1 MKLNAIAASAEKILN
16 RTTDITIGTTIDK
29 AVKKTAGKTAGK
41 TATDTMPSIPD
52 LDAIRASASQACALL
67 KILANEDRLLIL
79 CQLSQGSRN
88 VGELKAL
95 LAIRQPTLSQQLTV
109 LREEGLVATER
120 RGKYIYYSLVSV
132 EVMHI
137 METLFELYCDPH
149 QKK

>member
-1 MKLNAIAASAEKILN
+1 MLN
-16 RTTDITIGTTIDK
+16 RATDTTIDK
-29 AVKKTAGKTAGK
+29 VAKKTAGKTAAGMS
-41 TATDTMPSIPD
+41 TDIVPTIPD

-132 EVMHI
+132 EVMRI
-137 METLFELYCDPH
+137 METLFELYCDRR
-149 QKK
+149 QEK